1 MRLIEA
7 ENEVNTN
14 SKAIQIQLNEFE
26 AKLAELK
33 ILYEQHFCCL
43 LPLAPEQEHR
53 EVKVIVRNLLRTPF
67 KNSQTNF
74 RLKNLVL
81 RFQTL
86 STHWE
91 RILKQ
96 KEEGTYSGD
105 IFRANIR
112 NKYTQEE
119 RKNLLPEGN
128 EDKVY
133 KELFNSYRKAMDC
146 SGIKTQNLQF
156 ATFKNEL
163 KKKASLLKAN
173 NGANEVYFRVEV
185 AGGKVAIKA
194 RVE

>member
-1 MRLIEA
+1 MRQIEA
-7 ENEVNTN
+7 ENEVSTN
-14 SKAIQIQLNEFE
+14 SKAIQNLLNEFE
-26 AKLAELK
+26 SKLAELK
-33 ILYEQHFCCL
+33 ILYEQHLCNL
-43 LPLAPEQEHR
+43 LPLAPEQEHK
-53 EVKVIVRNLLRTPF
+53 EVKKMVRNLLRTPF

-91 RILKQ
+91 RLLKQ

-112 NKYTQEE
+112 NKYTREE
-119 RKNLLPEGN
+119 RKKLLPETK

-133 KELFNSYRKAMDC
+133 EELFNSYKKALEN
-146 SGIKTQNLQF
+146 SGLKKQDLQF
-156 ATFKNEL
+156 VLFKNEL
-163 KKKASLLKAN
+163 KRKASLLKEKK
-173 NGANEVYFRVEV
+173 GASEVYFRVEV

-194 RVE
+194 RVG